1 MIDQAALVKLL
12 GKSRFQPYL
21 DESKKDEALDESK
34 KDEALA
40 CDLYMWATQLAGA
53 FHSQLSFVEIALR
66 NSLDSCIKVWNRK
79 QGYPEDWTGKKDLAE
94 PLYSLIGKEIREA
107 RKRSSSNV
115 KKGDPPTHDD
125 VIAQLMFGTWVKI
138 IYVKGNN
145 NSNSKQQK
153 LWRDGLYQAFQLGS
167 DDSQREKIGKTLHR
181 LRHLRNRI
189 AHHENLLRVKIQDKI
204 DQIYSVLTAI
214 DPDYQKLAHSQ
225 STLRE
230 LKNKD
235 PRRRV

>member
-1 MIDQAALVKLL
+1 MIDQAALIKLL

-21 DESKKDEALDESK
+21 DESKKDK
-34 KDEALA
+34 ALA
-40 CDLYMWATQLAGA
+40 CELYMWATQLAGA

-79 QGYPEDWTGKKDLAE
+79 QGYPEDWTGEKGLAD

-107 RKRSSSNV
+107 RKRFSSNI

-125 VIAQLMFGTWVKI
+125 VIAQLTFGTWVKI
-138 IYVKGNN
+138 IYVKRNN
-145 NSNSKQQK
+145 NSNAKQQK

-167 DDSQREKIGKTLHR
+167 DDSQRENIGKKLND
-181 LRHLRNRI
+181 LRRLRNRV
-189 AHHENLLRVKIQDKI
+189 AHHENLLQVNIQSKIN
-204 DQIYSVLTAI
+204 QIYSVLTAI
-214 DPDYQKLAHSQ
+214 DPDYRKLAHSQ

>member
-21 DESKKDEALDESK
+21 DESKKDK
-34 KDEALA
+34 ALA

-79 QGYPEDWTGKKDLAE
+79 QGYPEDWTGEKDLAE

-107 RKRSSSNV
+107 RKRFSSSI
-115 KKGDPPTHDD
+115 KKGTPPTHDD

-138 IYVKGNN
+138 IYFKG
-145 NSNSKQQK
+145 SKDNAKQER
-153 LWRDGLYQAFQLGS
+153 LWREGLHEAFQLGNN
-167 DDSQREKIGKTLHR
+167 DSEREKIGKTLND
-181 LRHLRNRI
+181 LRRLRNRV
-189 AHHENLLRVKIQDKI
+189 AHHENLLQVNIQSKIN
-204 DQIYSVLTAI
+204 QIYSVLTAI
-214 DPDYQKLAHSQ
+214 DPDYQKLVHSR